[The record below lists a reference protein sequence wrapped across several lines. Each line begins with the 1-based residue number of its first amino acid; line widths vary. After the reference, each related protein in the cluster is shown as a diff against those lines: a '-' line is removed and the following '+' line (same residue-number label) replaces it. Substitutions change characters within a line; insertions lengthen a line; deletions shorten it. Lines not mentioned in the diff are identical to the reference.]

1 MVKVRDLLNS
11 QLLPEDA
18 TSCPKIHLNPGTM
31 QELGIKDGDRVW
43 VRSKLDQLEAI
54 AAASKRTRPD
64 TAEMAPCQW
73 ENDQGGI
80 NRLREAIAS
89 DMGPTVAF
97 NETRISI
104 HKI

>member
-1 MVKVRDLLNS
+1 MDRIEL
-11 QLLPEDA
+11 
-18 TSCPKIHLNPGTM
+18 KI
-31 QELGIKDGDRVW
+31 QELGIKEGDRVW
-43 VRSKLDQLEAI
+43 VQSKLDRLEAI
-54 AAASKRTRPD
+54 AVDSKYTRRD

-80 NRLREAIAS
+80 NRLREALMS